1 MNSENL
7 AIYPQK
13 RRDVMQPKQIM
24 KQMIDFN
31 KASFEGAFT
40 TMMMLQEQMERMA
53 KMYVDQATG
62 ISAEAKNAINEWTKM
77 YKKGLADFKNMMD
90 EGYKKVDSFFSPGK

>member
-1 MNSENL
+1 
-7 AIYPQK
+7 
-13 RRDVMQPKQIM
+13 MQPKQLM

-31 KASFEGAFT
+31 KASFEGAFG

-53 KMYVDQATG
+53 KMYMDQATG
-62 ISAEAKNAINEWTKM
+62 ISAEAKNAVNEWTKM

-90 EGYKKVDSFFSPGK
+90 AGYKKVDSFFSPGK